1 MTEKSEEEKLPKMMI
16 FDLKKKRYYMATKK
30 GSPAEVTKENMIEFL
45 TRFTKDE
52 LEGVAME

>member
-1 MTEKSEEEKLPKMMI
+1 MMI

-30 GSPAEVTKENMIEFL
+30 GSSAEVTKENMIEFL

>member
-1 MTEKSEEEKLPKMMI
+1 
-16 FDLKKKRYYMATKK
+16 MATKK